1 MGEADCPGALV
12 IASARLVAHHC
23 GNDGALLAAGSAAWR
38 RPNTTEAGTSMA
50 TNNSTN
56 IRPSTAPLT
65 QLKPTQM
72 RIWSSCS
79 AEKGCP
85 AGCSAQS
92 KMCGTRYR

>member
-1 MGEADCPGALV
+1 
-12 IASARLVAHHC
+12 
-23 GNDGALLAAGSAAWR
+23 
-38 RPNTTEAGTSMA
+38 MA